1 MPLQKLTLWQCTN
14 PDAVSFAVAPAY
26 APAVTKT
33 FAQWGIADN
42 WDFKLGGLADR
53 ATLQF
58 PAGALSTTSPF
69 TFRSKVLIQI
79 DGRNVFM
86 GYVSE
91 DVRNKTGT
99 VDSGLLTVSGP
110 WWYLQNLVY
119 QFSLQVLVAL
129 DPQNNPTFS
138 TSYYTHFTLNLFPVY
153 TFSGSS
159 GGSDA
164 SSPSPSWVETITLFQ
179 SQAMIQKVLDYAIS
193 QGAWLAYNLADI
205 LDVSVHPKDVLNI
218 TCAEAI
224 QQQFKDYDAVV
235 WFDYSGAQP
244 MFHCKQRK
252 DLPTLTRSLVYP
264 PSSIFN
270 PRLHIEGF
278 KLRERYD
285 LKCPYVQIAYEQ
297 PVSVNG
303 VQSIEQ
309 AWDIWP
315 VPPGWVPGT
324 LPPAPQNSFKAI
336 ITTVP
341 LRAINCATHSKFIQT
356 LGIAMDDFSYHGF
369 WQTVKPELDPDVN
382 PDAANEY
389 YNIQYV
395 RSQRSSGL
403 PNIILRG
410 GYCKQMGGQV
420 AKDNLIVKVTYQ
432 RRIDNNRVGSQ
443 VSLHTWNRR
452 GLVTNL
458 NFPGGAYFTYSTFS
472 SDGDVIGNFDGM
484 AREIWEDLNPAN
496 GLWEG
501 TVPLL
506 ETVYSGQIVMGF
518 ALNLNNTLPQHAAM
532 AALIQSISV
541 RVRTGAIYYSLE
553 IGPNKTISAQQIA
566 DRLRAAR
573 YTYIQVFNFGNLPQ
587 GNTPDTL
594 PTDEQTDCLSESQP
608 SLSQQNV
615 SSPTNDATGDV
626 NNAQIDATIGFS
638 FNVLDPTNTPVPT
651 APSMSLNPA
660 DLMTND
666 ALNL

>member
-1 MPLQKLTLWQCTN
+1 MPLQSLTLWQCTN
-14 PDAVSFAVAPAY
+14 PDGVSFATAPVY
-26 APAVTKT
+26 AAAVTKT

-42 WDFKLGGLADR
+42 WDFKLGGLKDS

-79 DGRNVFM
+79 DGKNVFM

-91 DVRNKTGT
+91 DARSKSGT
-99 VDSGLLTVSGP
+99 SDQAQLTLMGP

-129 DPQNNPTFS
+129 DAQNNPTFS
-138 TSYYTHFTLNLFPVY
+138 TSYYTHFTLNLLPVY
-153 TFSGSS
+153 TFTP
-159 GGSDA
+159 GGVIE
-164 SSPSPSWVETITLFQ
+164 WGETITLFQ
-179 SQAMIQKVLDYAIS
+179 SQAIIQKVLDFAIS
-193 QGAWLAYNLADI
+193 QGAWLGYDAANI
-205 LDVSVHPKDVLNI
+205 LNVAVHPKDVLNI

-224 QQQFKDYDAVV
+224 QYQFKDYDAAV
-235 WFDYSGAQP
+235 WFDYSGSQP
-244 MFHCKQRK
+244 MFNCRQRK
-252 DLPTLTRSLVYP
+252 NLPTLTRSLLNP
-264 PSSIFN
+264 NLTFN
-270 PRLHIEGF
+270 PLQNIEGF

-309 AWDIWP
+309 AWDIYP
-315 VPPGWVPGT
+315 PPPGWTPGNY
-324 LPPAPQNSFKAI
+324 PPAPQNSFKAM

-341 LRAINCATHSKFIQT
+341 LRAINCTTHSKFIQT
-356 LGIAMDDFSYHGF
+356 LVINLQDFSYKGF
-369 WQTVKPELDPDVN
+369 WQTVKPELDPDIN

-389 YNIQYV
+389 ANIKYV
-395 RSQRSSGL
+395 SSQRSSGL
-403 PNIILRG
+403 PNLIIRG
-410 GYCKQMGGQV
+410 GYCNQMGGQV
-420 AKDNLIVKVTYQ
+420 TKDNLIVKVTYQ
-432 RRIDNNRVGSQ
+432 RKIDANRVGSQ

-458 NFPGGAYFTYSTFS
+458 NFPGGAYFTYSAFS

-484 AREIWEDLNPAN
+484 AQEIYEDLNPPN

-506 ETVYSGQIVMGF
+506 ETTYSGQIVMGF
-518 ALNLNNTLPQHAAM
+518 ALNLNNTLPQHAGM
-532 AALIQSISV
+532 AALIQSISAK
-541 RVRTGAIYYSLE
+541 VRTGAIYYSLE

-587 GNTPDTL
+587 GNAPDVL
-594 PTDEQTDCLSESQP
+594 PTDEQTDALSECQP
-608 SLSQQNV
+608 SLSQQNM
-615 SSPTNDATGDV
+615 SSPTNDTTGDV
-626 NNAQIDATIGFS
+626 NNAQIDAVNGFS
-638 FNVLDPTNTPVPT
+638 FNVLDPTNTPVAT

-660 DLMTND
+660 DLVTND
-666 ALNL
+666 ALNR